1 MGQGFLAFPLVLL
14 GFPWFSFGF
23 AWFSLVFPPAPLW
36 SVTPGGPARR
46 PPCGTSCPGGCPAAP
61 LWNVRRRPARRRK
74 TKENQRKTKQNQRK
88 TKQNQGKPRKTK
100 KIRGI
105 PLGGGGLQ
113 PTDLRGPIPLGGGAC
128 NPQPHIIYGS
138 TVAPTSPLY
147 PRSRLAYKP
156 WVPAAGGRSPLNPAT
171 EPLRL
176 KRGPWSEA
184 T

>member
-1 MGQGFLAFPLVLL
+1 MVLLGFPWFFLWFCLVFLGFPLVLL
-14 GFPWFSFGF
+14 GFPWFSP
-23 AWFSLVFPPAPLW
+23 AAPLW

-46 PPCGTSCPGGCPAAP
+46 PPCGTSCPGGWPAAP

-105 PLGGGGLQ
+105 PLGGG
-113 PTDLRGPIPLGGGAC
+113 TCSLRTYGDPSHWEGGGTC
-128 NPQPHIIYGS
+128 NPQPHIIYLKGF
-138 TVAPTSPLY
+138 APH
-147 PRSRLAYKP
+147 
-156 WVPAAGGRSPLNPAT
+156 AAGCYL
-171 EPLRL
+171 EEWWLR
-176 KRGPWSEA
+176 GEVV